1 MEIVKAA
8 RNFVNNIDDEYDC
21 YDIYGIYI
29 EGVKY
34 IMNELSKTINEY
46 KIHKAAS
53 SFESRV
59 LNSDK
64 IYDTIDRVV
73 CGAKWAIRKIKEQ

>member
-1 MEIVKAA
+1 
-8 RNFVNNIDDEYDC
+8 
-21 YDIYGIYI
+21 
-29 EGVKY
+29 
-34 IMNELSKTINEY
+34 MNELSKTINEY

-64 IYDTIDRVV
+64 IYDTIDMFV